1 MPRTSGDVGN
11 TEGSQLTAD
20 GVLGNVFPWKP
31 YRQRSM
37 MDGADNALC
46 NIANVYNYFKWKE
59 NGFETKWI
67 IYEKRSWAFESS

>member
-46 NIANVYNYFKWKE
+46 NIANVYNYFK
-59 NGFETKWI
+59 
-67 IYEKRSWAFESS
+67 